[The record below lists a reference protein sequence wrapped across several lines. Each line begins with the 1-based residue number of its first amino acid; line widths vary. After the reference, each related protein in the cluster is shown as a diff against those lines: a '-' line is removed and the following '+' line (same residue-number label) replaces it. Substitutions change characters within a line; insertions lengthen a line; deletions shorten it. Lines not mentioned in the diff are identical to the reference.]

1 MLVSINVTFSWTF
14 VIKISVE
21 IVYSMQIS
29 STKSE
34 STITVCCKILL
45 ILLTNRR
52 KQKAT
57 VLLDPDMKKL
67 KTVFLL
73 DVGLIYFKETCR
85 CDCNACCEWKEL
97 ESLL

>member
-21 IVYSMQIS
+21 ILYSMQIS
-29 STKSE
+29 SKVRVYNDSMLQNF
-34 STITVCCKILL
+34 VN
-45 ILLTNRR
+45 LLTNRK

-67 KTVFLL
+67 KIVFSLN
-73 DVGLIYFKETCR
+73 VGLIYFKETCR

-97 ESLL
+97 ESLS

>member
-21 IVYSMQIS
+21 ILYSMQIS
-29 STKSE
+29 SKVRVYNDSMLQNF
-34 STITVCCKILL
+34 VN
-45 ILLTNRR
+45 LLTDRK

-67 KTVFLL
+67 KTVFSL

-97 ESLL
+97 ESLS

>member
-21 IVYSMQIS
+21 ILYSMQIS
-29 STKSE
+29 SKVRVYNDSMLQNF
-34 STITVCCKILL
+34 VN
-45 ILLTNRR
+45 LLTNRKR
-52 KQKAT
+52 QKAT

-67 KTVFLL
+67 KIVFSL

-97 ESLL
+97 ESLS

>member
-21 IVYSMQIS
+21 ILYSMQIS
-29 STKSE
+29 SKVRVYNDSMLQNF
-34 STITVCCKILL
+34 VN
-45 ILLTNRR
+45 LLTNRK

-67 KTVFLL
+67 KIVFSL

>member
-21 IVYSMQIS
+21 ILYSMQIS
-29 STKSE
+29 SKVRVYNDSMLQNF
-34 STITVCCKILL
+34 VN
-45 ILLTNRR
+45 LLTNRK

-85 CDCNACCEWKEL
+85 CDCSACCEWKEL
-97 ESLL
+97 ESLS

>member
-21 IVYSMQIS
+21 ILYSMQIS

-34 STITVCCKILL
+34 STITVLQNFDN
-45 ILLTNRR
+45 LLTNRK

-67 KTVFLL
+67 KTVFSL

>member
-21 IVYSMQIS
+21 ILYSMQIS
-29 STKSE
+29 SKVRVYNDSMLQNF
-34 STITVCCKILL
+34 VN
-45 ILLTNRR
+45 LLTNRK

>member
-21 IVYSMQIS
+21 ILYSMQIS
-29 STKSE
+29 SKVRVYNDSMLQNF
-34 STITVCCKILL
+34 VN
-45 ILLTNRR
+45 LLTNRR

-67 KTVFLL
+67 KTVFSL

>member
-1 MLVSINVTFSWTF
+1 MLQNF
-14 VIKISVE
+14 VNF
-21 IVYSMQIS
+21 
-29 STKSE
+29 
-34 STITVCCKILL
+34 
-45 ILLTNRR
+45 LTDRK

-97 ESLL
+97 ESLS

>member
-1 MLVSINVTFSWTF
+1 MLQNF
-14 VIKISVE
+14 VN
-21 IVYSMQIS
+21 
-29 STKSE
+29 
-34 STITVCCKILL
+34 
-45 ILLTNRR
+45 LLTNRR

-67 KTVFLL
+67 KIVFSL

-97 ESLL
+97 ESLS

>member
-21 IVYSMQIS
+21 ILYSMQIS
-29 STKSE
+29 SKVRVFNDSMLQNF
-34 STITVCCKILL
+34 VN
-45 ILLTNRR
+45 LLTNRK

-67 KTVFLL
+67 KIVFSL

-97 ESLL
+97 ESLS

>member
-21 IVYSMQIS
+21 ILYSMQIS
-29 STKSE
+29 SKVRVYNDSMLQNF
-34 STITVCCKILL
+34 VN
-45 ILLTNRR
+45 LLTNRK

-67 KTVFLL
+67 KTVFSL

-97 ESLL
+97 ESLS

>member
-1 MLVSINVTFSWTF
+1 MLQNF
-14 VIKISVE
+14 VN
-21 IVYSMQIS
+21 
-29 STKSE
+29 
-34 STITVCCKILL
+34 
-45 ILLTNRR
+45 LLTNR
-52 KQKAT
+52 KNQKAT

>member
-21 IVYSMQIS
+21 ILYSMQIS
-29 STKSE
+29 SKVRVYNDSMLQNF
-34 STITVCCKILL
+34 VN
-45 ILLTNRR
+45 LLTNRKR
-52 KQKAT
+52 QKAT

-67 KTVFLL
+67 KTVFSL

>member
-21 IVYSMQIS
+21 ILYSMQIS
-29 STKSE
+29 SKVRVYNDSMLQNF
-34 STITVCCKILL
+34 VN
-45 ILLTNRR
+45 LLTNRK

-67 KTVFLL
+67 KIVFSL

-97 ESLL
+97 ESLS

>member
-21 IVYSMQIS
+21 ILYSMQIS
-29 STKSE
+29 SKVRVYNDSMLQNF
-34 STITVCCKILL
+34 VN
-45 ILLTNRR
+45 LLTNRK

-67 KTVFLL
+67 KTVFSL

>member
-1 MLVSINVTFSWTF
+1 MLVSINVTFSWNF

-21 IVYSMQIS
+21 ILYSMQIS
-29 STKSE
+29 SKVRVYNDSMLQNF
-34 STITVCCKILL
+34 VN
-45 ILLTNRR
+45 LLTNRK

-67 KTVFLL
+67 KTVFSL

-97 ESLL
+97 ESLS

>member
-21 IVYSMQIS
+21 ILYSMQIS
-29 STKSE
+29 SKVRVYNDSMLQNF
-34 STITVCCKILL
+34 VN
-45 ILLTNRR
+45 LLTDRK

-67 KTVFLL
+67 KIVFSL

-97 ESLL
+97 ESLS